1 MEWNQINQQT
11 QAQSQNLFSW
21 YFIGSWWTVPGKVDV
36 DYKCDLCSVSGNI
49 QECFRSH
56 GVKYQENYAE
66 GEILETFAP
75 ALPI

>member
-1 MEWNQINQQT
+1 MESNKPTNSGSIT
-11 QAQSQNLFSW
+11 E
-21 YFIGSWWTVPGKVDV
+21 FIFLVFYWFLMNSTGKVDV

-49 QECFRSH
+49 QECFRCH